1 LQRQLALSDLSQFFS
16 DWFWLYYIIAG
27 AYQAGCARGSGWLLG
42 RYRPVL
48 GEQLMAEH
56 FNVEVLAIA
65 LYLVVLIVCLGLIA
79 YVVWGWRKRM
89 RYTVRKSKGFSD

>member
-1 LQRQLALSDLSQFFS
+1 
-16 DWFWLYYIIAG
+16 
-27 AYQAGCARGSGWLLG
+27 
-42 RYRPVL
+42 
-48 GEQLMAEH
+48 MAEH